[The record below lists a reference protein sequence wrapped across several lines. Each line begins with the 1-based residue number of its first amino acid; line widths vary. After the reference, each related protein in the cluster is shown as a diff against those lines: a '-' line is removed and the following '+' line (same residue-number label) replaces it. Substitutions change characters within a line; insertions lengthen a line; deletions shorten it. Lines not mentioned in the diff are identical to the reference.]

1 MKLSNIK
8 SYFSAIPNKIK
19 EIPKKLTKK
28 FVGAKEILTQ
38 GNGKVSASMCI
49 MGLGQLLYK
58 QWAKGIM
65 FLFIQIMFIVYMVLM
80 GAMDLFGFFSLGT
93 KESNAWYGIE
103 GDNSV
108 VMLIMGILSIL
119 IIILYIINYI
129 ANIKDVYRTQSA
141 VDTHKKPASFK
152 QELGALCLCI

>member
-19 EIPKKLTKK
+19 EIPKKLSKK

-103 GDNSV
+103 GWHMPCCHAHYGNSFHINHYFIYYY
-108 VMLIMGILSIL
+108 LYSKYQGCLS
-119 IIILYIINYI
+119 YTKCSRY
-129 ANIKDVYRTQSA
+129 T
-141 VDTHKKPASFK
+141 
-152 QELGALCLCI
+152 